1 MQCRRFVFRL
11 LALMALV
18 WSPSAV
24 AEVTKASDWV
34 GRVVVTPG
42 GELLGRI
49 EDLALEDNR
58 IAFYVVSIGS
68 FLIDDNL
75 IAVHPDALGASSDG
89 RYLVVH
95 SNDLADARRFGKLS
109 WPDQA
114 DVLAGGDR
122 APVAVDE
129 RVAAE
134 EEAGGFEADR
144 VATISDG
151 RRTATLK
158 SGERAAII
166 ETDETETLP
175 VAGSG
180 PQPKTFRGALPDSPV
195 VADSEFERLD
205 DDGDGYLSRREIG
218 PRLSRDV
225 RYQDYDL
232 DGNDGLDP
240 FEYQVL
246 KDGA

>member
-1 MQCRRFVFRL
+1 MIRQIFTVL
-11 LALMALV
+11 LLSSAALL
-18 WSPSAV
+18 WSPQTH
-24 AEVTKASDWV
+24 AEVSKASDWV

-49 EDLALEDNR
+49 EDLALEDER

-75 IAVHPDALGASSDG
+75 IAVHPEALGASSDG
-89 RYLVVH
+89 RYLVVY
-95 SNDLADARRFGKLS
+95 SDDLGSARRFGKAN
-109 WPDQA
+109 WPNSP
-114 DVLAGGDR
+114 DVLPSA
-122 APVAVDE
+122 E
-129 RVAAE
+129 RVAVTVDESVTAE
-134 EEAGGFEADR
+134 DDDSGFESDR
-144 VATISDG
+144 IATISDG

-158 SGERAAII
+158 SGERAVI
-166 ETDETETLP
+166 ETEGPEETES
-175 VAGSG
+175 VEIGV
-180 PQPKTFRGALPDSPV
+180 QPKTYRGATEGDPI

-218 PRLSRDV
+218 PRLRRDV

-246 KDGA
+246 KDDA